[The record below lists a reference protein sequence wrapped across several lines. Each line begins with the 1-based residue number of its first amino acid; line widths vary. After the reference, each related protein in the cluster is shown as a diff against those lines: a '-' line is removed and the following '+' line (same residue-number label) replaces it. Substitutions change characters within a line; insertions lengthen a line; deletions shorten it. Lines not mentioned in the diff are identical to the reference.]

1 MIKAQLNLF
10 YGKND
15 KECLARK
22 AYIMNILRWIICI
35 KNEVLKS

>member
-1 MIKAQLNLF
+1 VIKAQLNLF

-22 AYIMNILRWIICI
+22 DSHYEYIEIDYLYQ
-35 KNEVLKS
+35 E